1 LLKKIELLDI
11 YMVMRL
17 DLGNFYVYIDIEY
30 DPETQQDTIII
41 MDEGMLEKREN
52 SIRDYVRSIRKK

>member
-1 LLKKIELLDI
+1 
-11 YMVMRL
+11 MVMRL